1 MALFPQTHEARQ
13 GKPSP
18 TTDHVSPGLGIFL
31 DRENSNELNLIAA
44 DKIKTDF
51 NNNFYQLDSGEHF
64 SGAGLAAHIPHPT
77 PK

>member
-18 TTDHVSPGLGIFL
+18 TTDHVCPGLGIFL
-31 DRENSNELNLIAA
+31 DRENSNELNLIAE

-51 NNNFYQLDSGEHF
+51 NKKNYQLDRGEHF
-64 SGAGLAAHIPHPT
+64 SGAGLADPIPHPT
-77 PK
+77 P